1 MPLKNYA
8 KNNPNGCD
16 SKYLKPNTKET
27 PPAKKKQKAFSI
39 GNVSMES
46 DWNIS
51 RGCENQAVALPVK
64 PNRLLHSIT
73 IFFQTC

>member
-8 KNNPNGCD
+8 KNNPKGCD

-39 GNVSMES
+39 
-46 DWNIS
+46 
-51 RGCENQAVALPVK
+51 
-64 PNRLLHSIT
+64 T
-73 IFFQTC
+73 